1 MSWYPSTGSLKP
13 GATYIYEHIDGITYA
28 REFGADPNTRKV
40 IGYTENL
47 DRLGKN
53 QESTFLGVPVKKV
66 SEMVAI
72 FNAAEHDP
80 ALQDLLDRAKVLYY
94 LSKEHGNSKT

>member
-1 MSWYPSTGSLKP
+1 MSWYPSTGSMKP
-13 GATYIYEHIDGITYA
+13 GVSYVYEQIDGITYA

>member
-1 MSWYPSTGSLKP
+1 MSWYPSEGSLKP
-13 GATYIYEHIDGITYA
+13 GATYIYEQIDGITYA

-47 DRLGKN
+47 DRLSKN
-53 QESTFLGVPVKKV
+53 QESTILGMPMKKV
-66 SEMVAI
+66 AELVDI
-72 FNAAEHDP
+72 YNAAEHNP

-94 LSKEHGNSKT
+94 LSKEDGNRKT